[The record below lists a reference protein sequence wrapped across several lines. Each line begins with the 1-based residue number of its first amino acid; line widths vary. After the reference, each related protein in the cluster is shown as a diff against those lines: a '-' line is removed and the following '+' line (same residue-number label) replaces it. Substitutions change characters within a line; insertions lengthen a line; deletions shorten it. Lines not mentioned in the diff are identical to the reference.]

1 MFRHPAFRRYT
12 TTAKMVEQTLALIK
26 PDAMAAGSK
35 SGILARIKEA
45 GFTVAAEKEL
55 QLSKAC
61 DEGSI

>member
-1 MFRHPAFRRYT
+1 
-12 TTAKMVEQTLALIK
+12 MVEQTLALIK